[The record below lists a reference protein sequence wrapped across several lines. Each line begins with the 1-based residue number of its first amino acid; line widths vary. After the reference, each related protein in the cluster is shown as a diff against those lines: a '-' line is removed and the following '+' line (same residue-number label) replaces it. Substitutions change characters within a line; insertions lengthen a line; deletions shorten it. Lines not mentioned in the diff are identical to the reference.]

1 MVLAVLI
8 FSLIRQVD
16 LYLKKIIITEISSSL
31 QFDGNYKRHLNS
43 RLALLKLFRSDSFL
57 WQFCVLCFHF
67 ILIIFLD
74 KSVICIVMPF
84 YVLLLASL
92 LLPIGFNISYWVWLL
107 LISLYMYS
115 SQCVLLIS
123 WSAVE
128 VIYAVKQTLT
138 QEERTTKSLA

>member
-57 WQFCVLCFHF
+57 
-67 ILIIFLD
+67 
-74 KSVICIVMPF
+74 
-84 YVLLLASL
+84 
-92 LLPIGFNISYWVWLL
+92 
-107 LISLYMYS
+107 
-115 SQCVLLIS
+115 
-123 WSAVE
+123 
-128 VIYAVKQTLT
+128 
-138 QEERTTKSLA
+138 